1 MRRSVAETPGEKERP
16 RTSRRRSDHPAPAE
30 DYFDSRGEHPSN
42 GQAGAAHTDG
52 VPLVK
57 TGGDKTASW
66 VHSVSSDPPPPPPIE
81 GTIIDAPAHF
91 GSRGEDEDLEG
102 MDELT
107 AREMRQARRRKDREL
122 RDRDGYS
129 TQDQSES
136 RRRRR
141 DRDGYGEGASSGG
154 GSTGDHR
161 SRGVGGVVNSLGYD
175 SMGNKIPDGRP
186 GMAGRDGSK
195 SWLKKIAGL

>member
-1 MRRSVAETPGEKERP
+1 MT
-16 RTSRRRSDHPAPAE
+16 
-30 DYFDSRGEHPSN
+30 
-42 GQAGAAHTDG
+42 
-52 VPLVK
+52 LVT

-91 GSRGEDEDLEG
+91 GSKGEDEDLEG

-107 AREMRQARRRKDREL
+107 AREMRQARRRKDREM

-129 TQDQSES
+129 TQDASES

-154 GSTGDHR
+154 GSAGDR
-161 SRGVGGVVNSLGYD
+161 SRGYGGPVNSLGYD
-175 SMGNKIPDGRP
+175 SMGNTGRP
-186 GMAGRDGSK
+186 GMVGRDSSK
-195 SWLKKIAGL
+195 SWLKKITGL